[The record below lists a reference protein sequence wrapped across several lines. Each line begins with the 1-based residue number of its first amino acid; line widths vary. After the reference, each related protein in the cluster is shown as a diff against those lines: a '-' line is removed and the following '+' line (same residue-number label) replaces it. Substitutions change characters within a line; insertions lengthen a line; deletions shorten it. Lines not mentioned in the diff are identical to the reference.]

1 MRQLGCGQ
9 IALQHRVPP
18 LLCHHTPDEQESLAC
33 VGGTAGVEHGS
44 IGHSLFR
51 HGGSSNKEE
60 ATDQGQAGGREWET
74 ETVLV
79 SSRSDVKKGL
89 GVSQASSR
97 SWERARPWEG
107 HPSAHMPKAG
117 PDVYSVIHAQLSG
130 WVRNWKDKD
139 D

>member
-1 MRQLGCGQ
+1 MTPAHQGC
-9 IALQHRVPP
+9 
-18 LLCHHTPDEQESLAC
+18 
-33 VGGTAGVEHGS
+33 GGTAGVEHGS